1 MIEKRVERFKCN
13 PKLYPYLVKV
23 LERLPEDV
31 LQQEI
36 LDGSWLEVISFN
48 PDTYGHC
55 LRLSFP
61 TNYLI
66 ILNEAIL
73 ERPEPEILHTIAH
86 ELGHMVAGSGKTG
99 LWEKEAEDL
108 VNAWGFEAASRERV
122 YYPALVE
129 IEGYQTGYQWAANQ
143 TDLTD
148 FKEFFGEWSRDALTC
163 ERLSQLIELVEAHGV
178 LTEGE
183 PLGTTPEERLLHLI
197 FDDADL
203 FKTAVAYGIMSFLGE
218 RSTQSEEDGYVTNAG
233 TMEETYCKCDWC
245 GKDIKYGNA
254 SLSIDRMIQ
263 QADWDSE
270 YDGVRITV
278 IDGQPLITLCARCA
292 GKLNHHA
299 IPEALATCRY
309 DLRKKPDPPV
319 QG

>member
-1 MIEKRVERFKCN
+1 MIEERVERFRCN
-13 PKLYPYLVKV
+13 PEFYPYLIKV

-31 LQQEI
+31 LRPKI
-36 LDGSWLEVISFN
+36 LDSSWLEIVSFN

-55 LRLSFP
+55 LRLPFP
-61 TNYLI
+61 TNDLI

-73 ERPEPEILHTIAH
+73 TRPEPEILHTIAH

-108 VNAWGFEAASRERV
+108 VNAWGFEEESVAVTYE
-122 YYPALVE
+122 PAILE
-129 IEGYQTGYQWAANQ
+129 NEGYQMGYLWAAKQ
-143 TDLTD
+143 KDLKE

-163 ERLSQLIELVEAHGV
+163 DRCNQLIQLVEARSVMKESRPPG
-178 LTEGE
+178 LS
-183 PLGTTPEERLLHLI
+183 PEELLLRLV
-197 FDDADL
+197 FDDKDV
-203 FKTAVAYGIMSFLGE
+203 FKTAAAYGVMSFLGK
-218 RSTQSEEDGYVTNAG
+218 RSTQSEEDVPNSYAG
-233 TMEETYCKCDWC
+233 TMEDTYCQCDWC

-270 YDGVRITV
+270 YDGVRLTV
-278 IDGQPLITLCARCA
+278 IDSQPLITLCARCA
-292 GKLNHHA
+292 GKMNHHA

-309 DLRKKPDPPV
+309 DLRKKPDPPAH
-319 QG
+319 G